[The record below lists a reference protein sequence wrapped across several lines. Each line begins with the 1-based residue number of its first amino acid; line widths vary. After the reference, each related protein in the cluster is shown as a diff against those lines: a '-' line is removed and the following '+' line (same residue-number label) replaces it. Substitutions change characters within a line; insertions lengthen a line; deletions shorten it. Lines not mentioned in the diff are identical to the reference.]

1 MARGYILDKG
11 KTREI
16 LLSLAARSGM
26 FKLPGAGR
34 FFYKRIIEELAE
46 KDSPEEQAIKAR
58 RLKEIAERRL
68 ITIRDISGDGV
79 EVSLTSEGKKLV
91 KLYKIDDMKLPKP
104 PKWDKKWR
112 IITYDIPMKKQRASL
127 ALSHK
132 FHQLGM
138 FRLQKSIWIYPHDCK
153 DDIDSICAIF
163 GVNADNHVLYLTSE
177 KIPRESEV
185 RRHFGMALS

>member
-1 MARGYILDKG
+1 MARGYILNRG
-11 KTREI
+11 MTREI
-16 LLSLAARSGM
+16 LLGIAAQSGI

-34 FFYKRIIEELAE
+34 FFYRQIIREIAG
-46 KDSPEEQAIKAR
+46 KDSPVEQAIKAR
-58 RLKEIAERRL
+58 RLKEIADRRL
-68 ITIRDISGDGV
+68 ITIRDIAGDKV
-79 EVSLTSEGKKLV
+79 EVTLTNEGRRLV

-112 IITYDIPMKKQRASL
+112 IITYDIPTKQRKASI
-127 ALSHK
+127 ALSAK

-163 GVNADNHVLYLTSE
+163 GVNPDNHVLYLTSE
-177 KIPRESEV
+177 RIPRESEV
-185 RRHFGMALS
+185 RRHFEMALS